1 MRIKDKEIQFYTSI
15 LENFLS
21 KIAGNRPVLR
31 ENFSFS
37 SYSNENFRIYHGVTK
52 LVLVPKN
59 KGARYVIKIPMIRE
73 NDCDWCEA
81 EVIAYQ
87 NAVNRGV
94 EKFFAE
100 TFLFYEG
107 ERCKAYLQERIAA
120 RNNEE
125 DDDEWYEAEEDWSCL
140 SKDSVES
147 AEDLGICDRV
157 IDELLR
163 EYPSEEVEDFLGFC
177 AEQHINDVHGNNYGY
192 KRSNGVPIIFDYSG
206 IGLEARKMRGI

>member
-1 MRIKDKEIQFYTSI
+1 MKIKEKEKQFYTAI

-21 KIAGNRPVLR
+21 KIIGNF
-31 ENFSFS
+31 NFRD
-37 SYSNENFRIYHGVTK
+37 YSNENFRIYHGVTK

-59 KGARYVIKIPMIRE
+59 RGARYVIKIPIIKE
-73 NDCDWCEA
+73 GDCDWCEA

-87 NAVNRGV
+87 KAVEYGV

-107 ERCKAYLQERIAA
+107 ERCKAYLQERTAA
-120 RNNEE
+120 RNDDE
-125 DDDEWYEAEEDWSCL
+125 DDDEWYGAEEDWSCL
-140 SKDSVES
+140 SKDSIES
-147 AEDLGICDRV
+147 AEDLGMCDRV

-163 EYPSEEVEDFLGFC
+163 EYPSEEVEDFLDFC
-177 AEQHINDVHGNNYGY
+177 AEQHINDIHGNNYGY

-206 IGLEARKMRGI
+206 VGLEARKMRGI